1 MKYIVG
7 EMTGYALMT
16 RDIEVEINE
25 SKLEKAL
32 EEVMTDAE
40 MQKDFEE
47 WGKPDDEIWVV
58 LDDIAEDCGIS
69 DEELNERAAAI
80 VEEWENLPDCV
91 KVRDDCVEENEDGG
105 LPPYYKAC
113 REWLLSKGWQYNEN
127 ENIFYRKK

>member
-16 RDIEVEINE
+16 RDIEVEIDE
-25 SKLEKAL
+25 SKLEKSL
-32 EEVMTDAE
+32 EEATDAE
-40 MQKDFEE
+40 IEKDYED
-47 WGKPDDEIWVV
+47 WGKPDDEIWVN
-58 LDDIAEDCGIS
+58 LEDIAEDCGIS

-91 KVRDDCVEENEDGG
+91 KVRDDCVEYNEESE

-113 REWLLSKGWQYNEN
+113 REWLLSKGWKYNEDHD
-127 ENIFYRKK
+127 IFYRKK